1 MPNTVARAVV
11 RLQLTSQ
18 RVALIGLLA
27 TVVITTGA
35 VVSLLVLPE
44 VIGAVISIL
53 LSLLVLV
60 ATLFGRVV
68 IVAATGRWLQRRF
81 FPRLQSESLVLLLG
95 VAFWVVLASLPYVWP
110 IIIGGMIVVS
120 LGLALTA
127 RYRINWNKS
136 ALGRA

>member
-1 MPNTVARAVV
+1 
-11 RLQLTSQ
+11 
-18 RVALIGLLA
+18 
-27 TVVITTGA
+27 
-35 VVSLLVLPE
+35 
-44 VIGAVISIL
+44 
-53 LSLLVLV
+53 
-60 ATLFGRVV
+60 
-68 IVAATGRWLQRRF
+68 
-81 FPRLQSESLVLLLG
+81 VLLLG